1 MRTSDALR
9 IGVVMIA
16 ALAATKTGALDGQPA
31 PTAAQQPPATVTPFQ
46 AFRSGNE
53 LLKSGGDKQRAVQE
67 LNYAAD
73 RGHLAAQW
81 KLGRIFADGDGVKR
95 DDYKAFQYFSRI
107 ASEHAESNPWN
118 PQARFVASA
127 YVSLGGYY
135 LKGIP
140 NSPVRADTNRAREL
154 LHYAASYFGDADA
167 QYHLARLYLDG
178 VGDTP
183 KDARQGM
190 RWLGLAAQ
198 KGQYQAQA
206 LFGQLLFHGENGV
219 PRQAGRGLMWLTLAR
234 DAAANK
240 EDGWIVKAYEECFS
254 KATEDE
260 RSVAHIHLEKHLKS
274 PR

>member
-16 ALAATKTGALDGQPA
+16 ALAATRSGALDGQPA
-31 PTAAQQPPATVTPFQ
+31 PSGAQTPSAAVTPFQ

-67 LNYAAD
+67 LSYAAD
-73 RGHLAAQW
+73 RGILAAQW
-81 KLGRIFADGDGVKR
+81 KLGRIFAEGDGVKR

-107 ASEHAESNPWN
+107 ASEHAESNPWA

-140 NSPVRADTNRAREL
+140 DSPVRADANRAREL
-154 LHYAASYFGDADA
+154 LHYAASYFGDGDA
-167 QYHLARLYLDG
+167 QYKLARMYLEG
-178 VGDTP
+178 IGNTP

-206 LFGQLLFHGENGV
+206 LLGQMLFYGENGV
-219 PRQAGRGLMWLTLAR
+219 PRQAGLGLMWLALAR
-234 DAAANK
+234 DAAEGK
-240 EDGWIVKAYEECFS
+240 DQEWITKAYEQCLE

-260 RSVAHIHLEKHLKS
+260 RSIANIQLERYLKG